1 MWVMLTEGSTQKEL
15 VQVAPTQAMMLW
27 ESLWEVLAQEESGAI
42 PIQEVPAWAE
52 TVVTRRR
59 RHPYRQGWSPSQA
72 LELKAMLQPL
82 RPGGGWTWWCVGLV
96 LACLGHRPGRR
107 GTSPPVLGCYRS
119 RVIEL
124 GMLCYPGVLPP
135 PINCR

>member
-72 LELKAMLQPL
+72 LEFKAMLQPL
-82 RPGGGWTWWCVGLV
+82 RPGGGGGLDLVVRSPGPSLPGAPPWVAWYQPSGPWV
-96 LACLGHRPGRR
+96 L
-107 GTSPPVLGCYRS
+107 
-119 RVIEL
+119 
-124 GMLCYPGVLPP
+124 
-135 PINCR
+135 